1 MANIAPTCSA
11 RVPSFPW
18 VSTLL
23 RNPLRAQGVEIPEP
37 RRSPSAISSG
47 STLPLP
53 AISKIPFRG
62 QGEGIGRSYARLIKF
77 TQKNA
82 FGWALRSSLR
92 EQVAEIPEV
101 LRLQGART
109 EGSITCQPLKNRDQ
123 IRLFVLKI
131 IKLKNG
137 HFTLEK
143 SLY

>member
-11 RVPSFPW
+11 SN
-18 VSTLL
+18 LL
-23 RNPLRAQGVEIPEP
+23 
-37 RRSPSAISSG
+37 
-47 STLPLP
+47 TLPLP
-53 AISKIPFRG
+53 ALL
-62 QGEGIGRSYARLIKF
+62 GEGIGRSYARLIKF

-82 FGWALRSSLR
+82 FGWAL
-92 EQVAEIPEV
+92 
-101 LRLQGART
+101 
-109 EGSITCQPLKNRDQ
+109 ITCQPLKNRDR